1 MDTLNQ
7 KHIETLDEVID
18 VLHTSGYNYTS
29 LKARLEDLKA
39 EILESQKRELDK
51 SE

>member
-1 MDTLNQ
+1 MDTFKQ
-7 KHIETLDEVID
+7 RHIDTIDEAIE

-39 EILESQKRELDK
+39 EILERQKQETAK